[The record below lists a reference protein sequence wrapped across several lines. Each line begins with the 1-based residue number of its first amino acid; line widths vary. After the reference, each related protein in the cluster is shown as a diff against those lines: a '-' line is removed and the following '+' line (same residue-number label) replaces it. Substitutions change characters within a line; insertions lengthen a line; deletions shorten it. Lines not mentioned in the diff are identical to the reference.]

1 MWTILLPEKFLGT
14 SKVKSVGSDTG
25 WDLLQPGLDPARV
38 KSRNEKQE
46 RIELFFDQLCSWLF
60 SRECHPSRIS
70 IKKKH

>member
-1 MWTILLPEKFLGT
+1 MWTILLPEKLLGT

-46 RIELFFDQLCSWLF
+46 GIELFLINFALGYSPENAIPQ
-60 SRECHPSRIS
+60 ETA
-70 IKKKH
+70 

>member
-46 RIELFFDQLCSWLF
+46 GIELILINFALGYAP
-60 SRECHPSRIS
+60 ENAIPHETA
-70 IKKKH
+70 